1 MKKLLYVFL
10 AVLAFSSCKDDD
22 NNVPSNEPQIEKV
35 TLTTG
40 AGYANDIYY
49 SLTDGVVATPSR
61 TEWDI
66 AFYTNPMSS
75 SIKTNDG
82 NGIKLYV
89 WPNGDKDAWSNAD
102 TVGMSSW
109 TPLYNTYSDT
119 TWENGAFD
127 KGALGHPDYG
137 WGEYDTNTHSVYGDS
152 IHIVKFADGSVKK
165 LFIDRREATNNTF
178 YIKFANLDGS
188 NETNAEIDASVYT
201 GKNFIYFSI
210 LNNQVIDHEP
220 AAGTWDLVFT
230 KYWDSSIPY
239 SVTGFL
245 TNGSTMVAEVA
256 ETDTASNEY
265 MGADYSKV
273 LNTIGSDWKNF
284 SMETFTYVT
293 TDNLLYYVKTSD
305 NKYFKIVFTS
315 FDYQTGDFEFVKTTY

>member
-1 MKKLLYVFL
+1 MKKLLYVFV
-10 AVLAFSSCKDDD
+10 AALAFAACNDDD
-22 NNVPSNEPQIEKV
+22 SPTTDPQIETV
-35 TLTTG
+35 TLSTG
-40 AGYANDIYY
+40 ADYANDIYY
-49 SLTDGVVATPSR
+49 SLTDGVIATPSR

-75 SIKTNDG
+75 SIITNDG
-82 NGIKLYV
+82 KGILLYV
-89 WPNGDKDAWSNAD
+89 WPNGNKDAWANVD
-102 TVGMSSW
+102 TSAMSRW

-152 IHIVKFADGSVKK
+152 IHVIKYADGTVKK

-178 YIKFANLDGS
+178 YITFANIDGS
-188 NETNAEIDASVYT
+188 EETSAEIDASTFT
-201 GKNFIYFSI
+201 GKNFVYFSI

-220 AAGTWDLVFT
+220 EAGSWDFVFT

-245 TNGSTMVAEVA
+245 TNGKTMVAELA
-256 ETDTASNEY
+256 DTDTASNKYIDAE
-265 MGADYSKV
+265 YSKV
-273 LNTIGSDWKNF
+273 LNTIGSDWKAF

-293 TDNLLYYVKTSD
+293 TDNLLYYVKTTD
-305 NKYFKIVFTS
+305 NKYFKLVFTS
-315 FDYQTGDFEFVKTTY
+315 FDYQTGDFTFVKTTY